1 MPKPNVKEQIVAASL
16 ALFHSKGFNAT
27 SVQDI
32 TQAAGVP
39 KGSFYNHFPSKEE
52 LGVEVVRRY
61 HEAGES
67 HRAVLLDDRPQ
78 QDALQQLRR
87 HFATLV
93 ELGIGAE
100 HRCGCL
106 LGNFSTELSA
116 QSPSIRAE
124 VSGAL
129 QHWAGVLA
137 NTIAAGQQAGQIGAA
152 LPAAELG
159 NAVIDA
165 WEGAVARSKVEASAA
180 PLQRFLD
187 LSLPALLR

>member
-61 HEAGES
+61 HEAGVPY
-67 HRAVLLDDRPQ
+67 RALLDGQPE
-78 QDALQQLRR
+78 QDAQQRLRR
-87 HFATLV
+87 HFGALV
-93 ELGIGAE
+93 ELGSAAQ

-129 QHWAGVLA
+129 QDWAGVLA
-137 NTIAAGQQAGQIGAA
+137 DTIAAGQQAGQIGGA
-152 LPAAELG
+152 LPAPELA